1 MSIEHLKAHWGLSRT
16 PFTKELAPSVL
27 YASQAHQQAVARIS
41 WCIEERALGLV
52 TGEVG
57 SGKSVAARAAVAGL
71 DSSRHTV
78 IYLANPAVGARGMYA
93 QIVQALGGTPKF
105 HKAAL
110 IPQAMAALAAE
121 EAEWGRRVVV
131 ILDEAQGMDEA
142 LEELRLLMAADMDS
156 KANFACLLVGQP
168 TLRRRVRLGA
178 YAALN
183 QRIALRCVV
192 EGMGKDETGAYI
204 AHHLKIAGRAGTIFA
219 EGAVGVVHQVSRGL
233 PRAVNNLATQALVA
247 AYSERK
253 SIVDEAC
260 ARMAVAEVDA
270 E

>member
-1 MSIEHLKAHWGLSRT
+1 MSIEDLKAHWGFSRT
-16 PFTKELAPSVL
+16 PFSKELAPSML
-27 YASQAHQQAVARIS
+27 FASRAHCEAVARIS
-41 WCIEERALGLV
+41 WCVGERALGLV

-78 IYLANPAVGARGMYA
+78 VYLANPTVGARGMYA
-93 QIVQALGGTPKF
+93 QVVSALGGTPRF

-121 EAEWGRRVVV
+121 EAEWGRRVVL

-156 KANFACLLVGQP
+156 KAAFCCLLLGQP

-178 YAALN
+178 FAALN
-183 QRIALRCVV
+183 QRIALRYVLD
-192 EGMGKDETGAYI
+192 GMAKDETGAYI
-204 AHHLKIAGRAGTIFA
+204 SHHLKIAGRSDTIFSEA
-219 EGAVGVVHQVSRGL
+219 AVEVVHQVSRGL

-247 AYSERK
+247 AYAERK
-253 SIVDEAC
+253 SIVDEAS
-260 ARMAVAEVDA
+260 ARMAAAEMDA

>member
-1 MSIEHLKAHWGLSRT
+1 MSIEHLKSHWGFSRV
-16 PFTKELAPSVL
+16 PFSKELAPSMFF
-27 YASQAHQQAVARIS
+27 SSRAHSEAVARIS

-57 SGKSVAARAAVAGL
+57 SGKSVAARAAVSGL

-93 QIVQALGGTPKF
+93 QIVQALGGVPRF

-131 ILDEAQGMDEA
+131 ILDEAQGMEEA
-142 LEELRLLMAADMDS
+142 LEELRLLMATDMDS
-156 KANFACLLVGQP
+156 KAAFSCLVLGQP

-183 QRIALRCVV
+183 QRIALRYVI
-192 EGMGKDETGAYI
+192 EGMSKDETGAYI
-204 AHHLKIAGRAGTIFA
+204 SHHLKLAGRADTIFA
-219 EGAVGVVHQVSRGL
+219 EAAVEVVHQVSRGL

-247 AYSERK
+247 TYAERK
-253 SIVDEAC
+253 SIVDEAA
-260 ARMAVAEVDA
+260 ARMAAAEVDA

>member
-1 MSIEHLKAHWGLSRT
+1 MSVEHLKAHWGFSRV
-16 PFTKELAPSVL
+16 PFSKELAPSML
-27 YASQAHQQAVARIS
+27 FSSRAHKEAVARIS

-71 DSSRHTV
+71 DASRHTV
-78 IYLANPAVGARGMYA
+78 IYLANPAVGARGMYV
-93 QIVQALGGTPKF
+93 QIVQALGGTPRF

-131 ILDEAQGMDEA
+131 ILDEAQGMDAA

-156 KANFACLLVGQP
+156 KANFACLLLGQP

-183 QRIALRCVV
+183 QRVSLRYVL
-192 EGMGKDETGAYI
+192 EGMSKDETEAYI
-204 AHHLKIAGRAGTIFA
+204 AHHLKLAGRADAVFA
-219 EGAVGVVHQVSRGL
+219 EGAVEVVHQVSRGL

-247 AYSERK
+247 AYAGRK
-253 SIVDEAC
+253 SVVDEAC
-260 ARMAVAEVDA
+260 ARMAAAEVDA